1 MPAKRTPP
9 IWLVTGA
16 GGFLG
21 ANLGAYLEGRAHRV
35 GLTRDGSTPAMFDE
49 GLLGEFTEP
58 AEMIAAVHRLRPDV
72 IVNAA
77 AMASHE
83 ECERRPERAGLVNA
97 TAAGELAAAASSV
110 DAFFVQISTD
120 AVFDGARGHYSEV
133 DEPRPFSAY
142 GHTKLDGERAVAAR
156 ADALIART
164 NFFGWSPTGRASIL
178 EFFVNELSAGH
189 PVRGFTDFVV
199 STGYAPVLCDAIW
212 RLVAAQTT
220 GLLHLTSTDALSK
233 YDFGVAVAD
242 EFGLPKDLISPVE
255 SDTHP
260 PRNRDIS
267 LDVTRAESILGA
279 RLHSQRA
286 GIAMARADE
295 TGLRSALASPGH
307 P

>member
-1 MPAKRTPP
+1 
-9 IWLVTGA
+9 
-16 GGFLG
+16 
-21 ANLGAYLEGRAHRV
+21 
-35 GLTRDGSTPAMFDE
+35 MFDE

-83 ECERRPERAGLVNA
+83 ECERRPEHAGLVNA
-97 TAAGELAAAASSV
+97 IAAGELAAAATSV

-120 AVFDGARGHYSEV
+120 AVFEGSRGHYSEA
-133 DEPRPFSAY
+133 DEPQPFSVY
-142 GHTKLDGERAVAAR
+142 GHTKLDGELAVAAR

-189 PVRGFTDFVV
+189 QVRGFKDFVV
-199 STGYAPVLCDAIW
+199 STGYAPALCDAIW
-212 RLVAAQTT
+212 RIVEAQTT

-233 YDFGVAVAD
+233 YDFGLAVA
-242 EFGLPKDLISPVE
+242 EVFGLPMDLISPVE
-255 SDTHP
+255 SDVHP

-267 LDVTRAESILGA
+267 LDVSRAESILGA
-279 RLHSQRA
+279 RLTSQRE
-286 GIAMARADE
+286 GIAMARADA
-295 TGLRSALASPGH
+295 TGLRSALSSASH